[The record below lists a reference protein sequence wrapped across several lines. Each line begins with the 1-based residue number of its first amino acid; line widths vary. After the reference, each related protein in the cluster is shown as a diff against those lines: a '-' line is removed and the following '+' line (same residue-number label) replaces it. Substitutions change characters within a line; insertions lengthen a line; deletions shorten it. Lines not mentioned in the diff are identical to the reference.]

1 MPRQYKLEG
10 FAIVLF
16 CASVAMVIAVGACFF
31 KFCTFGF
38 SWFPDKW
45 ASALWIA
52 ACINAHSIISR
63 LARD

>member
-1 MPRQYKLEG
+1 MKQTDLLAG

-16 CASVAMVIAVGACFF
+16 LFSMGMAVAVWVKG
-31 KFCTFGF
+31 GNL
-38 SWFPDKW
+38 PDPAFW
-45 ASALWIA
+45 WIA

>member
-1 MPRQYKLEG
+1 MKQADILTG

-16 CASVAMVIAVGACFF
+16 LISLGMTVALAAMKGIAGINVD
-31 KFCTFGF
+31 
-38 SWFPDKW
+38 P
-45 ASALWIA
+45 ALWWIA